1 MLCVMLGVLPAA
13 ASHRPLILVERSEL
27 QPCMNRTHISD
38 LRKAQRTICF
48 HRWEMGF
55 LTQEEVLPWAEWFG
69 GRGGLHG
76 FGCDFSKT

>member
-48 HRWEMGF
+48 HCWEMGF

-69 GRGGLHG
+69 GGRLHG

>member
-55 LTQEEVLPWAEWFG
+55 LT
-69 GRGGLHG
+69 
-76 FGCDFSKT
+76 